1 MKMVKKID
9 SDMNNVNGTTR
20 IDINC
25 KHQSSIVYVVPTESN
40 WVCEKEKMHLHSLSG
55 FLKTLIDLNKPEI
68 KDAMQQW
75 GIYVR

>member
-1 MKMVKKID
+1 MKTRID
-9 SDMNNVNGTTR
+9 DDTSNVNGTIR
-20 IDINC
+20 INIDC
-25 KHQSSIVYVVPTESN
+25 KHQSSILYVVPTESN
-40 WVCEKEKMHLHSLSG
+40 WVCGSGEMHLHSLSG